1 MKKLLLLLMVFLAG
15 IYIFAD
21 ERIGSPNV
29 DELLSSA
36 STEAITNM
44 MEKILG
50 KNWPESD
57 RRVSYFSLE
66 APKEVIF
73 SAAVETGILLGA
85 VPIVS
90 DYEGGV
96 IVLTTSPNQALSGS
110 VFYTFH
116 VEEVTFGDVSQ
127 SFVTM
132 RTKNLYFSKYLG
144 WDTDSLSGAIYHKL
158 FALTFTFL
166 FQTKKLSYGLIEG
179 IIINPDETLKKLE
192 DFLKSTKSNENNPQN
207 DTSP

>member
-1 MKKLLLLLMVFLAG
+1 MKKLLLLVVALFACVYSFAG
-15 IYIFAD
+15 

-50 KNWPESD
+50 ENWLESD
-57 RRVSYFSLE
+57 SRVSYFSLE
-66 APKEVIF
+66 ASKEVIF
-73 SAAVETGILLGA
+73 SAAVEAGILLGA
-85 VPIVS
+85 IPMVS

-110 VFYTFH
+110 VFYTLH
-116 VEEVTFGDVSQ
+116 IEEVTFGEVSQ

-132 RTKNLYFSKYLG
+132 RTKYLYFSKYSG
-144 WDTDSLSGAIYHKL
+144 WNTDSSSGSIFHKL
-158 FALTFTFL
+158 FAVTFSLL
-166 FQTKKLSYGLIEG
+166 FQVKKFSYELSEAV
-179 IIINPDETLKKLE
+179 INNPEETLKRLE
-192 DFLKSTKSNENNPQN
+192 DFLKNTETEENGTKNES
-207 DTSP
+207 SP